1 MKTVLAG
8 LALSATLMTGAA
20 EAATVS
26 FLGSSPFGEDFTIGR
41 FDTGLGT
48 LTGVVID
55 LFAEAYNPV
64 TESAFDGDTV
74 TVISQASIKVTFAGL
89 EFSDSDSK
97 TEACSAPESELCVAS
112 ASARAEIKF
121 IGDVFPD
128 FALVSGGGPGTL
140 PVQVTFFDTGAVV
153 NLSVTYTYDEAVA
166 PVPLPAAG
174 GLVLAGLGGLA
185 LLRRRA
191 DPAPKTG
198 RS

>member
-1 MKTVLAG
+1 MH
-8 LALSATLMTGAA
+8 S
-20 EAATVS
+20 S
-26 FLGSSPFGEDFTIGR
+26 FG
-41 FDTGLGT
+41 
-48 LTGVVID
+48 
-55 LFAEAYNPV
+55 
-64 TESAFDGDTV
+64 
-74 TVISQASIKVTFAGL
+74 
-89 EFSDSDSK
+89 
-97 TEACSAPESELCVAS
+97 
-112 ASARAEIKF
+112 
-121 IGDVFPD
+121 
-128 FALVSGGGPGTL
+128 LVSGVGPGTL